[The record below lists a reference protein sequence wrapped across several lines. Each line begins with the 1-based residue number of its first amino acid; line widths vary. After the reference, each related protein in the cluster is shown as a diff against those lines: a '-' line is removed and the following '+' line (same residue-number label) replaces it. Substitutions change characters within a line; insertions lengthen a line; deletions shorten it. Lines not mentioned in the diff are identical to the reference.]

1 MIIVDV
7 KQRDNGLLDH
17 VRKVTNRYAATIEV
31 GYLSNQM
38 YKHPIGARRPKNPP
52 PITMQ
57 ALHRIHEE
65 GRGNR
70 PPQRATISPSFAKNR
85 RKYAVL
91 AKKQITPIFRRK
103 KTINQGWNEIGQ
115 MAIEDIRD
123 YMKVRENFQ
132 PLAAITIWRKQSD
145 FPLLD
150 TGQLR
155 EKLEYKVK

>member
-1 MIIVDV
+1 MIIADV

-17 VRKVTNRYAATIEV
+17 IRRVTNRYAATIEV

-38 YKHPIGARRPKNPP
+38 YKYPIGARRPKNPP
-52 PITMQ
+52 PITMK
-57 ALHRIHEE
+57 ALANRHEQGWGVPE
-65 GRGNR
+65 R
-70 PPQRATISPSFAKNR
+70 PFIGPSFAKNR

-103 KTINQGWNEIGQ
+103 KTLNQGWNEIGQ

-123 YMKVRENFQ
+123 YMKVRGNFQ
-132 PLAAITIWRKQSD
+132 PLSPITIWRKQSD

-155 EKLEYKVK
+155 EELEYKVKK